1 MTRRHWTI
9 SVNARAV
16 QALYAL
22 PRGVAGLVTDAI
34 DRLLDNPTPVQAELV
49 EGLAN
54 VYRLTAG
61 DHVVEYEIVHE
72 RRLIK
77 ILNVA

>member
-1 MTRRHWTI
+1 MTCRHWTI

-16 QALYAL
+16 QALYTL

-34 DRLLDNPTPVQAELV
+34 DRLLDDPTPAQAEVV

-54 VYRLTAG
+54 VYRLSVG
-61 DHVVEYEIVHE
+61 DHVVEYEVAHE
-72 RRLIK
+72 RRVIK